1 MCALLWRLNEKTG
14 NVVPAQ
20 AEIVAAVGIGSHVYE
35 NMRHVR
41 TGEANP
47 STFQLFNLNSQ
58 PQEAGF
64 SPSNVRIHR
73 TG

>member
-1 MCALLWRLNEKTG
+1 MACD
-14 NVVPAQ
+14 VVPAQ
-20 AEIVAAVGIGSHVYE
+20 AEIVAVVGIGSHVYE
-35 NMRHVR
+35 NTGHVR
-41 TGEANP
+41 TGKANS

-64 SPSNVRIHR
+64 SPSDVRIHR

>member
-1 MCALLWRLNEKTG
+1 MRAFLWCWDEMACD
-14 NVVPAQ
+14 VVPAQ
-20 AEIVAAVGIGSHVYE
+20 AEIVAAVGIGPHVYE
-35 NMRHVR
+35 NARHVW
-41 TGEANP
+41 TGKTKP

-64 SPSNVRIHR
+64 SPSDVRIHR